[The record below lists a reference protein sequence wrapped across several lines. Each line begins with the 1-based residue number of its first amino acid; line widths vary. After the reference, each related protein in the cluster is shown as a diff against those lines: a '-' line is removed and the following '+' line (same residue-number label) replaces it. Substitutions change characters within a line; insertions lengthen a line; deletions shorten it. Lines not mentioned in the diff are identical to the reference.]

1 MSKAKKENKEIKR
14 KVLKFYKT
22 NPNKTFNYKQIASSL
37 GFKKD
42 KERNKIIG
50 VLSNLSKQKILFEER
65 RGKYVFRRKEDSIY
79 TSRLSLLPSGKGKV
93 YLTEIKEELLIPNV
107 K

>member
-14 KVLKFYKT
+14 KVLKFYKK

-42 KERNKIIG
+42 KERI
-50 VLSNLSKQKILFEER
+50 
-65 RGKYVFRRKEDSIY
+65 
-79 TSRLSLLPSGKGKV
+79 RL
-93 YLTEIKEELLIPNV
+93 
-107 K
+107 